1 MNTAK
6 SKGSEL
12 HSLWSQIIDGDD
24 VDDNSD
30 GGGGDDDGVTQYSL
44 TDFL

>member
-6 SKGSEL
+6 SKDSEL

-24 VDDNSD
+24 VDD
-30 GGGGDDDGVTQYSL
+30 GDNDDSGVTKYSL
-44 TDFL
+44 IDFL

>member
-6 SKGSEL
+6 SKDSEL
-12 HSLWSQIIDGDD
+12 HRLWSQIIDGDD

-30 GGGGDDDGVTQYSL
+30 GGDDDGVTQYSL
-44 TDFL
+44 TEFL